1 MSESSPHAPATAT
14 DLRGFL
20 DQLKAARPQDLAI
33 VEREVDAVEEA
44 IALVRNLEAR
54 GQHPAVWFK
63 RVRGTTAPVLVNM
76 HASEDRLALA
86 LGTSRDRLNATYAAR
101 MQQLIAPQIV
111 AEGPVHECHIPEHEI
126 DLRTLPIL
134 TPFSDCPAPYIS
146 GGIMVVKDCE
156 TGIRNLSYIRL
167 MVTGPRTMTMNAAPF
182 QHTDIIIRN
191 AEKRGLTCPATIV
204 IGYHPAVALGALAKV
219 PFNIDEYDCCGA
231 LLGQPLSLV
240 RSRTVDIEVPSHA
253 EMVLEVEIV
262 QKERVSEG
270 PYGEFTG
277 YALPAEEQPRVYVRS
292 ISHRR
297 DPIYQ
302 DVVPGG
308 REHLLMGKIPK
319 ESTQEGFLRGM
330 FPIVRRVHMPFSG
343 RGRFHLV
350 ISVGSHRAAD
360 IRRLLVAAFVNDH
373 FIKHVF
379 VVDEDVNVE
388 DDAEVLWALSTCFQG
403 DRDMVVIERMPG
415 SSLDPSGYP
424 GATGAKIGFD
434 CTRKGAGFPPRF
446 RMNPAVLA
454 KMKPEDFVR

>member
-167 MVTGPRTMTMNAAPF
+167 MVTGPRTMT
-182 QHTDIIIRN
+182 I
-191 AEKRGLTCPATIV
+191 
-204 IGYHPAVALGALAKV
+204 
-219 PFNIDEYDCCGA
+219 
-231 LLGQPLSLV
+231 
-240 RSRTVDIEVPSHA
+240 
-253 EMVLEVEIV
+253 
-262 QKERVSEG
+262 VSEG

-373 FIKHVF
+373 FIKHAF

>member
-1 MSESSPHAPATAT
+1 MSH

-20 DQLKAARPQDLAI
+20 DRLKTHRPHDFVV
-33 VEREVDAVEEA
+33 VEKEVDPDEEA

-54 GQHPAVWFK
+54 AQYPV
-63 RVRGTTAPVLVNM
+63 VRFNKIRGAAGPVVMNL
-76 HASEDRLALA
+76 HASEERLAFA
-86 LGTSRDRLNATYAAR
+86 LDTTREKLNETYAHR
-101 MQQLIAPQIV
+101 LQQLVPPV
-111 AEGPVHECHIPEHEI
+111 LRDNGPVQDCVIPEADV
-126 DLRTLPIL
+126 DLRKLPIL
-134 TPFSDCPAPYIS
+134 TPFADCPAPYIS

-191 AEKRGLTCPATIV
+191 AEKRGLTCRAAIF
-204 IGYHPAVALGALAKV
+204 IGYHPAIGLGALAKV

-231 LLGQPLSLV
+231 LLRQPVELV
-240 RSRTVDIEVPSHA
+240 RCQSADLEVPAAA
-253 EMVLEVEIV
+253 EMVIEVEIF

-277 YALPAEEQPRVYVRS
+277 YALPAELQPVVHVRC
-292 ISHRR
+292 ITHRR

-302 DVVPGG
+302 DVVAGG

-330 FPIVRRVHMPFSG
+330 FPMVRRVHMPFSG
-343 RGRFHLV
+343 RGRFHMVLS
-350 ISVGSHRAAD
+350 IGSHRPAD
-360 IRRLLVAAFVNDH
+360 VRRLIIAAFVNDH

-379 VVDEDVNVE
+379 VVDENVNVE

-403 DRDMVVIERMPG
+403 DRDLVVIEKMPG
-415 SSLDPSGYP
+415 SSLDPSGYE
-424 GATGAKIGFD
+424 GATGTKLGFD
-434 CTRKGAGFPPRF
+434 CTRKGAKFPPRF
-446 RMNPAVLA
+446 QMNPAIA
-454 KMKPEDFVR
+454 ARMRPEDFIASMP